1 MRATMLLLIGLTM
14 LTGCSRLDSAP
25 VVAVDAGAD
34 GSGSDT
40 GGAGSGSGSE
50 GSGSGSGSGP
60 EALPLEP
67 VDGSGNY
74 IARDCELTA
83 EFDTAYQPRS
93 CSYGVPKLLGTSKRR
108 LSCGTSTDLPQV
120 VRITFPTDD
129 ASRTAALLWVTSE
142 ANRSSVVH
150 LGEAPDALNREYYG
164 YNFSYSGLSN
174 RRTHEVHI
182 CDLEPSKT
190 YYYKVG
196 GEGGWSEV
204 KSFVTAPEKGS
215 AAPFSFAVIGDTR
228 SPNYDS
234 WKTATDQLLEKGADF
249 MLFSGDAVEVGPVQA
264 QWDLWFQKG
273 ANALAQ
279 VPFVPTNGNHDQVVV
294 TYFAQFALPG
304 RERNFVMRYGNM
316 VVVSMCDTPLDES
329 TLLGT
334 TYKDFLDT
342 SLEANADATW
352 KIVLNHR
359 PLYSASTN
367 HGSALDLQDFW
378 LPIIDKHNVD
388 LVFNGHDHNYERSR
402 PIRNRAVVA
411 PGEGTV
417 FIVAAGVG
425 APLYDNGAGWWT
437 EVSEKTENYLM
448 VDVNDRTLNINAYR
462 LDGTQLDTLTLT
474 K

>member
-1 MRATMLLLIGLTM
+1 MRKTGWLLLGLVM
-14 LTGCSRLDSAP
+14 LAGCSRLDSATG
-25 VVAVDAGAD
+25 ADAGAD
-34 GSGSDT
+34 VAADVSGSGDDASGDT
-40 GGAGSGSGSE
+40 GAGSGSGGTELS
-50 GSGSGSGSGP
+50 
-60 EALPLEP
+60 LEP

-74 IARDCELTA
+74 VARDCDLTG
-83 EFDTAYQPRS
+83 EFATAYVPRS
-93 CSYGVPKLLGTSKRR
+93 CSYEVPKLLGTSKRR
-108 LSCGTSTDLPQV
+108 MSCGTSTDVPQV

-129 ASRTAALLWVTSE
+129 ASRTAALLWVTSD
-142 ANRSSVVH
+142 ANMSSVVRI
-150 LGEAPDALNREYYG
+150 GESPDALDREYYG
-164 YNFSYSGLSN
+164 YNFSYSGLTN

-182 CDLEPSKT
+182 CDLEPAKT

-228 SPNYDS
+228 SPDYEP
-234 WKTATDQLLEKGADF
+234 WRVATGQVLEKGADF

-273 ANALAQ
+273 ATALAQ
-279 VPFVPTNGNHDQVVV
+279 IPFVPTNGNHDQVVV

-329 TLLGT
+329 TQLGT

-352 KIVLNHR
+352 KVVLNHR

-388 LVFNGHDHNYERSR
+388 VVFNGHDHNYERSK
-402 PIRNRAVVA
+402 PMRNREAVA
-411 PGEGTV
+411 AGEGTI

-425 APLYDNGAGWWT
+425 APLYDAGVGFWT
-437 EVSEKTENYLM
+437 EISEKTENYLM
-448 VDVNDRTLNINAYR
+448 VDVNDRTMNINAYR
-462 LDGTQLDTLTLT
+462 LDGTQLDSLTLT